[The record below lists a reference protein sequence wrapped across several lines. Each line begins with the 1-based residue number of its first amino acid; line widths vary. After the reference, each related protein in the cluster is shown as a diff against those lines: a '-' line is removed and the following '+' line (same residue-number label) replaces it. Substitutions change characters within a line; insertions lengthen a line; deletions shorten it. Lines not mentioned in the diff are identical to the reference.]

1 MSISIKVYRKL
12 LQVPKGKVTTYGD
25 FKSVI
30 TAVVNGNADATLID
44 EIAELGYLGIDKEKV
59 KLDGDLA
66 KAVGLKNGQR
76 FIGTIM
82 KKNPYPAIIPCHRV
96 VKSDGKI
103 GGYSYGEKVKLKMLE
118 KEGIKIK
125 DGKIID
131 FDKEKFYF

>member
-12 LQVPKGKVTTYGD
+12 LQVPKGKVTTY
-25 FKSVI
+25 
-30 TAVVNGNADATLID
+30 
-44 EIAELGYLGIDKEKV
+44 
-59 KLDGDLA
+59 GDLA

-82 KKNPYPAIIPCHRV
+82 KKNPYPTIIPCHRV